1 MVSMKTADIQ
11 KYFSINP
18 GSGRTLTAQLEKR
31 IARFIETH
39 EDGTQLPPEET
50 LAKVLNISRVTVRN
64 ALKPFLE
71 KNQIIREVRK
81 GTRIRKPAAAE
92 NPAALP
98 DPLAL
103 GIVWRG
109 LPKKTIRFLSFETL
123 PLQQEFWNRV
133 ILEYSRK
140 NPDIQVKIVP
150 MTTDM
155 LSENITSLLQEKQID
170 LFLYSHNYSE
180 PLPEL
185 ALPLPESL
193 REQMTGPEY
202 LSGSASFRTNPDY
215 RYKLPLNISTA
226 VVVWNKALAEQTGLK
241 DIRRRLENG
250 QLTEL
255 IEEAAPRLPEGCF
268 ASGHPG
274 DLLAY
279 AGCPVA
285 GSETDQLKKQLFRIE
300 NILKTP
306 RACIT
311 PASHTL
317 QELIR
322 KFQDGRIL
330 FFVNNTTAVFAEG
343 EPAMPVEMLPVYPEP
358 GCRNL
363 IMSLDIALSRFT
375 RKKEEAADF
384 MRFLISE
391 PVQKWTASIKRTA
404 PIRRDNYYDFMK
416 REFQYRQ
423 QQADNW
429 LRCHKLY
436 ESGYSREEN
445 YHRFVIFHCREEM
458 EDIAEGRSSA
468 EKAASR
474 LSMKFDEQ
482 LKTLTEAIS

>member
-1 MVSMKTADIQ
+1 MVFMKTADIQ

-18 GSGRTLTAQLEKR
+18 GSGRTLTAQLERR

-92 NPAALP
+92 KTAALP

-123 PLQQEFWNRV
+123 PLQQQFWNRV
-133 ILEYSRK
+133 VREYTRK
-140 NPDIQVKIVP
+140 NPDIEVKIVP

-155 LSENITSLLQEKQID
+155 LSENITGLLQEKQID
-170 LFLYSHNYSE
+170 LFLYSHNYCE

-202 LSGSASFRTNPDY
+202 LSGSESFRTNPDY
-215 RYKLPLNISTA
+215 RYMLPLNISTP
-226 VVVWNKALAEQTGLK
+226 VVVWNQALAEQSGLK

-250 QLTEL
+250 RLAEL

-285 GSETDQLKKQLFRIE
+285 DSETDQLKKQLLRIE
-300 NILKTP
+300 GILKTS
-306 RACIT
+306 RACI
-311 PASHTL
+311 PAASHTL
-317 QELIR
+317 QDLIR

-330 FFVNNTTAVFAEG
+330 FFVNNMTAVFAGG
-343 EPAMPVEMLPVYPEP
+343 EPAMPFEMLPVYPEP

-363 IMSLDIALSRFT
+363 VMSLDIALSRFT
-375 RKKEEAADF
+375 RKKAETADF
-384 MRFLISE
+384 MRYLISE

-404 PIRRDNYYDFMK
+404 PIRRENFYDFMN
-416 REFQYRQ
+416 REFHYRQ
-423 QQADNW
+423 LQADDW

-445 YHRFVIFHCREEM
+445 YHRFAIFHCREEM
-458 EDIAEGRSSA
+458 EDIAAGHCSA
-468 EKAASR
+468 DKAAVR
-474 LSMKFDEQ
+474 LCAEFNDR
-482 LKTLTEAIS
+482 LKLLKEEIS